1 MNVTEAAQRR
11 ASIRSFLSETV
22 SDRQIRELLE
32 VAARAPSGGNV
43 QPWRVYVLNGE
54 SMTRFRAFMS
64 DRRPGASE
72 YPVYPPNLQEPYRTN
87 RYDLGEANIRVNV
100 ICPGSV
106 GGPRM
111 DQVIEREAAA
121 TGVDVSALRRGY
133 EQQVSMRRFMDA
145 ADIAGAVVYM
155 ASPAGRHVSGQV
167 LSIDGATE
175 SLRSS

>member
-43 QPWRVYVLNGE
+43 QPWKVYVLNGE

-72 YPVYPPNLQEPYRTN
+72 YPVYPPNLP
-87 RYDLGEANIRVNV
+87 
-100 ICPGSV
+100 
-106 GGPRM
+106 
-111 DQVIEREAAA
+111 
-121 TGVDVSALRRGY
+121 VSYTHLTLPTKA
-133 EQQVSMRRFMDA
+133 
-145 ADIAGAVVYM
+145 
-155 ASPAGRHVSGQV
+155 
-167 LSIDGATE
+167 
-175 SLRSS
+175 